1 MKPEYRDS
9 EGKALSDYPRP
20 SVAVDTAVLT
30 FDPADPAQ
38 GLLVLEVLREDGQ
51 GWALP
56 GTFLH
61 QGETLARAVRRAL
74 RKKARVT
81 GIEPR
86 QLHVFDR
93 PGRDNRGWVLSVGHV
108 ATVPI
113 ASLAGRHPDK
123 TRLVPVDAPGK
134 LVFDH
139 EEIIRRAVDELRSRY
154 EDRPDPDRLLGDT
167 FTLRQLRQVHDAVNG
182 AELPP
187 EKLDTFRRNMREY
200 LAKVP
205 RSRVSPDGR
214 GRPAQ
219 LFRHKK
225 PSRVLEPSG
234 DKTQDR

>member
-9 EGKALSDYPRP
+9 DGKALADYPRP
-20 SVAVDTAVLT
+20 SVAVDAAVLT
-30 FDPADPAQ
+30 FDPADPAG
-38 GLLVLEVLREDGQ
+38 GLLVLEVLRGDGQ

-61 QGETLARAVRRAL
+61 PGETLARAVKRAL

-93 PGRDNRGWVLSVGHV
+93 PGRDDRGWVLSVGHV

-113 ASLAGRHPDK
+113 ATLADRRPDE
-123 TRLVPVDAPGK
+123 TRLVRVDAPGK
-134 LVFDH
+134 LMFDH
-139 EEIIRRAVDELRSRY
+139 EEIIKRAVDDLRTRY
-154 EDRPDPDRLLGDT
+154 DDRPDPDHLLGET
-167 FTLRQLRQVHDAVNG
+167 FTLRQLRLVHDAVNG
-182 AELPP
+182 QELPP

-225 PSRVLEPSG
+225 AR
-234 DKTQDR
+234 